1 VPARSRLSSAEFFDR
16 LRALNSLDER
26 RAFEQE
32 LGTEPAAILAADSSG
47 FTRTTQ
53 RLGIVHFLGIMT
65 LAYREL
71 VPIIE
76 RAGGSVLSE
85 NADNIMAIFDEPRA
99 AAAAAQEMQAAL
111 ARRNDAS
118 PDVER
123 FSMCIGI
130 DYGPVLRLTDNA
142 YGDHVNKAFKI
153 GEDLARR
160 GETLV
165 THAVAAVLDAGAATY
180 IRTAHLGDEPVKL
193 YRVGPEATDR

>member
-1 VPARSRLSSAEFFDR
+1 VPEQSRLSSVAFFER
-16 LRALNSLDER
+16 LGALHSLDER
-26 RAFEQE
+26 RKFEQE

-71 VPIIE
+71 GPIIE
-76 RAGGSVLSE
+76 RGGGSVLSE
-85 NADNIMAIFDEPRA
+85 NADNIMAIFDDPRA

-111 ARRNDAS
+111 ARRNDAV

-130 DYGPVLRLTDNA
+130 DYGRVLRLSDNA

-165 THAVAAVLDAGAATY
+165 THAVAAVLDEGSATY
-180 IRTAHLGDEPVKL
+180 IRTAHLGDEEVKL
-193 YRVGPEATDR
+193 YRVGPEATER